1 MVSRHFTILPLNTVQ
16 FAVSFSPKMW
26 CPGLH
31 TALPVCLAVGLG
43 CSGEGSPGSPP
54 QGTDSAS
61 SHEAER
67 MGLLRVTQGRSGGGA
82 ERRWGQAGAIAET
95 QPLPPGD
102 LKGV

>member
-1 MVSRHFTILPLNTVQ
+1 M
-16 FAVSFSPKMW
+16 
-26 CPGLH
+26 
-31 TALPVCLAVGLG
+31 CLAVGLG